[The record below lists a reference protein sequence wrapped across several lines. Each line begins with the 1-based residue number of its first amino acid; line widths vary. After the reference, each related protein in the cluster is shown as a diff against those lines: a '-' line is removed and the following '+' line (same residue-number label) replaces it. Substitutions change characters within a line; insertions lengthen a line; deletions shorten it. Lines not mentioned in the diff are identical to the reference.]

1 MGKEVSGAIRTGK
14 ERHEG
19 KILLETNELGFRGPN
34 YRLKLT
40 FSEMREVTAANGEL
54 RVDTK
59 NGVLTFEVG
68 PAAEKWRE
76 KILHPKTRIQ
86 KLGVKPATPVR
97 VLGDFEADFIKE
109 LKASNAKVGGA
120 VSSAQ
125 PQDTFLAIDGKKSL
139 ATIAE
144 YAKKMRGAEALWLVY
159 PKGNKEVT
167 ESDVLSAGRK
177 SGLSDVKVVAFSATH
192 TALKFVI
199 PAAKR

>member
-1 MGKEVSGAIRTGK
+1 
-14 ERHEG
+14 
-19 KILLETNELGFRGPN
+19 
-34 YRLKLT
+34 
-40 FSEMREVTAANGEL
+40 
-54 RVDTK
+54 
-59 NGVLTFEVG
+59 
-68 PAAEKWRE
+68 
-76 KILHPKTRIQ
+76 
-86 KLGVKPATPVR
+86 

-120 VSSAQ
+120 VTSAQ
-125 PQDTFLAIDGKKSL
+125 PQDTFLAVDGKKSL